1 MSESSRGL
9 QSELTFLLHLG
20 ISFLLMRL
28 DLGLSLG
35 FQASWLKKKNSCS
48 WLVSPFFPLH
58 LPN

>member
-35 FQASWLKKKNSCS
+35 FQASWLKKKIA
-48 WLVSPFFPLH
+48 VVG
-58 LPN
+58 